1 MTSISSTN
9 LVSPTVEALCQDLD
23 TFITEL
29 SLNEQETM
37 NTWDQVSFLVIYK
50 SCFIYSKEATKIE
63 R

>member
-29 SLNEQETM
+29 SLNERETM
-37 NTWDQVSFLVIYK
+37 NTWNQVSFLVILSLVLYILK
-50 SCFIYSKEATKIE
+50 KQQK
-63 R
+63 